1 MGSPVTVVKALA
13 RNTEQAERFVRN
25 LLASQDGQHFEP
37 KKSPRIEGKKV
48 VRLRGIASDKSDDAM
63 QYSFGL

>member
-13 RNTEQAERFVRN
+13 RNTEQAERFVHN
-25 LLASQDGQHFEP
+25 LLTSQDFQRFEP
-37 KKSPRIEGKKV
+37 EKSLRIEGKRV

>member
-1 MGSPVTVVKALA
+1 MRSPAMVVKALA
-13 RNTEQAERFVRN
+13 RNTEQAERFVHN
-25 LLASQDGQHFEP
+25 LLTSQDGQRFEP
-37 KKSPRIEGKKV
+37 TKFPRIEGKKV